1 VPQVILDGTQVMPLV
16 RQCVPASM
24 AEHVWMDLAQISA
37 LADAAD
43 QVVDALA
50 GELPPR
56 SVTNNQGNRESL
68 IRG

>member
-1 VPQVILDGTQVMPLV
+1 
-16 RQCVPASM
+16 
-24 AEHVWMDLAQISA
+24 MDLAQISA